1 MSLLTLLPAGH
12 KGRTTGQ
19 AGADGLT
26 CAEKEL
32 IHSGDLCHDQACDSV
47 RVVHKVHS
55 CARLQVPQPDAAVI
69 MTCTSISAH
78 TQCAAAHCKLLALF
92 VVPYCAVPCNIQI
105 VEQLTRV
112 EVVPAILV

>member
-78 TQCAAAHCKLLALF
+78 TQCKLMALF
-92 VVPYCAVPCNIQI
+92 VVPHCAVPCNIQI
-105 VEQLTRV
+105 LEQLTCV
-112 EVVPAILV
+112 EVVPAILF